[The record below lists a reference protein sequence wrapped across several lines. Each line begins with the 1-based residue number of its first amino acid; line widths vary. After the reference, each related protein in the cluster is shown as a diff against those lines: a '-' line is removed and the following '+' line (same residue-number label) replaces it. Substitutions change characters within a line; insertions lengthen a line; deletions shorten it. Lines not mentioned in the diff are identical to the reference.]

1 MLAVKLL
8 FSALYEVKLYVGISD
23 RLLLSKHKGYVAM
36 DRMLNERI
44 PGAFHVW
51 VLSQR
56 NHESGKVIGCSSFP
70 IFPKDVT
77 QQWHNYTQTEVSSEN
92 P

>member
-44 PGAFHVW
+44 PGAFHV
-51 VLSQR
+51 
-56 NHESGKVIGCSSFP
+56 
-70 IFPKDVT
+70 
-77 QQWHNYTQTEVSSEN
+77 
-92 P
+92 